1 MKAEFMDSKSVIGST
16 GALTSAQQATE
27 EKIGN
32 SSIALS
38 MKRYLTKSRFKL
50 AMECPPKLFYCNKPN
65 EYADAKQDDP
75 FLAALAEG
83 GFQVGELAKFL
94 FCDDPIAERITIEEK
109 DYDQAIMLTNEKL
122 FGTEKPVIAE
132 AAFRFE
138 NLFIRV
144 DITTR
149 QERVINIYEVKA
161 KSWKDSKSFWKFN
174 KRGERW
180 LDKKYLHY
188 LYDIAFQKY
197 VVQKACPTYEVKA
210 HLIFADADVAATING
225 LNQVFRIDKA
235 GDNKKIKVVEGTT
248 KLSLGTIPL
257 RILPVDEICDWIHK
271 NPVEVDLEGEF
282 SFEKIIHLFSEAYQN
297 DQRIWSHI
305 GRKCK
310 DCQFTNAADGPH
322 MKSGFIEC
330 WKHWTNLTNEQLK
343 MPLALELWGG
353 GAGAISIVDNAIKR
367 SKYLLES
374 LQNTDWPQRKDDR
387 IGLHSSERRQLQV
400 DKIRNKDKTPYLD
413 KEGLRNIFD
422 ELEPP
427 YHFID
432 FETSMV
438 ALPFHSGRKP
448 YEATAFQYS
457 YHLMD
462 EKGNI
467 AHKNEYISLSK
478 EFPNYEFVR
487 ALKNDLHGIKGTIF
501 RYHNH
506 ENTYLNHIYKQLIQE
521 PAGAISDRDDLI
533 DFIREISHCSD
544 KEGGWH
550 GPCDMQDLWQL
561 VLSYYYS
568 PAAKGSNSIKDILPA
583 VIRDSNFIRNK
594 YSQPIYGTDLIPS
607 LNFKNHTWISEQ
619 FQMNPY
625 KTLPAI
631 LDGYSNDSFD
641 QFFEMDEELRD
652 GGAAM
657 MAYAYLQFADIHP
670 EQNEL
675 IRKALLRY
683 CELDTMAMVMIWEYW
698 GNEIGL
704 FK

>member
-1 MKAEFMDSKSVIGST
+1 
-16 GALTSAQQATE
+16 
-27 EKIGN
+27 
-32 SSIALS
+32 
-38 MKRYLTKSRFKL
+38 
-50 AMECPPKLFYCNKPN
+50 MECPPKLFYCNKPN
-65 EYADAKQDDP
+65 EYADSALDDP

-83 GFQVGELAKFL
+83 GFQVGELAKYL
-94 FCDDPIAERITIEEK
+94 LCNDPGAEKITIEEK
-109 DYDQAIMLTNEKL
+109 DYDKAVALTNEKL

-138 NLFIRV
+138 NLFIRA

-149 QERVINIYEVKA
+149 EQSVINIYEVKA

-174 KRGERW
+174 KQGERW
-180 LDKKYLHY
+180 LDKKWLPY
-188 LYDIAFQKY
+188 LYDVAFQKY
-197 VVQKACPTYEVKA
+197 VVQNVFPDYEVKA

-225 LNQVFRIDKA
+225 LNQIFRIDKT
-235 GDNKKIKVVEGTT
+235 GGGKTIKVIEGTT
-248 KLSLGTIPL
+248 QLSLGTIPL
-257 RILPVDEICDWIHK
+257 RILPVDEICDWIYT
-271 NPVEVDLEGEF
+271 NPVEVDLDGEF
-282 SFEKIIHLFSEAYQN
+282 TFEEMIQLFSDAYQS
-297 DQRIWSHI
+297 DERIWSHI
-305 GRKCK
+305 GKKCK
-310 DCQFTNAADGPH
+310 ECQFTNAANDPNK
-322 MKSGFIEC
+322 KSGFSEC
-330 WKHWTNLTNEQLK
+330 WKHWTNYSDAQLK

-353 GAGAISIVDNAIKR
+353 QAGAIGIVDNAIKR
-367 SKYLLES
+367 GKYLLES
-374 LQNTDWPQRKDDR
+374 IDESDYWPKKYEERV
-387 IGLHSSERRQLQV
+387 GLHPADRRKLQINKV
-400 DKIRNKDKTPYLD
+400 RNKDQMPYLD
-413 KEGLRNIFD
+413 KEGLRKVFD
-422 ELEPP
+422 QLEPP

-478 EFPNYEFVR
+478 EFPNYDFVR
-487 ALKNDLHGIKGTIF
+487 ALKNDLQSIKGTIF

-521 PAGAISDRDDLI
+521 PAGAIRDRDDLI
-533 DFIREISHCSD
+533 NFICQISHCSD
-544 KEGGWH
+544 KEGGWQ
-550 GPCDMQDLWQL
+550 GPYDMEDLWQL

-583 VIRDSNFIRNK
+583 VIRDSRFIRDK
-594 YSQPIYGTDLIPS
+594 YSRPIYGTDLIPS
-607 LNFKNHTWISEQ
+607 LNFKNHIWISEEHQ
-619 FQMNPY
+619 LNPY
-625 KTLPAI
+625 KTLPSI
-631 LDGYSNDSFD
+631 FHEYSNDQLD
-641 QFFEMDEELRD
+641 QFFEMDEDLRD

-670 EQNEL
+670 DQNEL
-675 IRKALLRY
+675 IKKALLRY